1 MDLAKE
7 ANRWID
13 YSSHAKRDFFGADGY
28 VDDDSWNRIK
38 GKALTLRFEETLMWV
53 GRVYYATTCGIA
65 GKYNPFPTWEVNI
78 TCSD

>member
-28 VDDDSWNRIK
+28 CTW
-38 GKALTLRFEETLMWV
+38 
-53 GRVYYATTCGIA
+53 TTIRGTES
-65 GKYNPFPTWEVNI
+65 KVKL
-78 TCSD
+78 